1 VNKPIRRVSF
11 IVAVLFCALLFS
23 TTWIQFVTAKGLDD
37 QPGNRRTL
45 LDSYSRERGA
55 ILVAGS
61 PIAKSV
67 PTKDYLKWVR
77 TYPQARLYSQVTGYY
92 SFTYGAGGGLEGAA
106 DSTLS
111 GESDK
116 LFYRRVVDMLTGKPT
131 TGASL
136 ELTINP
142 KAQEAA
148 NRALGD
154 RRGAVVALNPKTGA
168 ILAMVSHPQY
178 DPSTLAGHQTGKGS
192 PVQKAWTKLIAD
204 PGHPAF
210 NRAIAGDLYP
220 PGSTFKL
227 VTAAAAL
234 SSGKFTEESQIPGPA
249 SLDLPQTPTNLP
261 TDDHQPCGPG
271 DKTTLTHALE
281 ISCNSAFGW
290 LGMNLGGDALR
301 AQAAK
306 FGFGDA
312 LRVPMRVEP
321 STFPPQLSQAG
332 KPLSQAGTAQA
343 AIGQFEVR
351 VTPLQMAMVSAAIA
365 NKGTVMNPYLIKDT
379 RNSSLDVIDETQ
391 PEQLSQA
398 ISPDVAAALTRMM
411 ITVVQSGTG
420 TAAQIPGVEV
430 AGKTG
435 TAQHAK
441 GAPPHAWFTAF
452 APANDP
458 QIAVAVVVE
467 NGGNAGSEASGGKV
481 AAPIARQVIEAV
493 LKP

>member
-1 VNKPIRRVSF
+1 MNKPIRRVSF
-11 IVAVLFCALLFS
+11 IVAVLFCTLLFS
-23 TTWIQFVTAKGLDD
+23 TTWIQFVTAKSLDNR
-37 QPGNRRTL
+37 PGNRRTL
-45 LDSYSRERGA
+45 LESYSRERGA
-55 ILVAGS
+55 MLVAGS
-61 PIAKSV
+61 PIARSI
-67 PTKDYLKWVR
+67 PTKDELKWVR
-77 TYPQARLYSQVTGYY
+77 TYPQAKLYSQVTGYY

-106 DSTLS
+106 DSLLS
-111 GESDK
+111 GQSDK
-116 LFYRRVVDMLTGKPT
+116 LFYRRVLDMVTGKPPA
-131 TGASL
+131 GASL

-148 NRALGD
+148 DKALGD
-154 RRGAVVALNPKTGA
+154 QPGAVVALNPKTGA

-178 DPSTLAGHQTGKGS
+178 DPSTLSGHNLRS
-192 PVQKAWTKLIAD
+192 VQKAWKSLNAD
-204 PGHPAF
+204 PGRPAV

-249 SLDLPQTPTNLP
+249 TLDLPQTNTKLP

-271 DKTTLTHALE
+271 DKTTLTHALQ

-290 LGMNLGGDALR
+290 LGMNLGGDTLR

-321 STFPPQLSQAG
+321 STFPA
-332 KPLSQAGTAQA
+332 KISQAGTAQA

-365 NKGTVMNPYLIKDT
+365 NKGTVMSPYLIQDT
-379 RNSSLDVIDETQ
+379 RNSSLDVLDQTQ

-398 ISPDVAAALTRMM
+398 ITPDVAAALTRMM

-420 TAAQIPGVEV
+420 TPAQIPGLQV

-435 TAQHAK
+435 TAQNVK
-441 GAPPHAWFTAF
+441 GGNPHAWFTAF

-458 QIAVAVVVE
+458 TIAVAVVVE
-467 NGGNAGSEASGGKV
+467 HGGHAGSEAFGGTV
-481 AAPIARQVIEAV
+481 AAPIARAVVEAV

>member
-1 VNKPIRRVSF
+1 MNKPIRRVSF
-11 IVAVLFCALLFS
+11 IVAVLFCTLLFS
-23 TTWIQFVTAKGLDD
+23 TTWIQFVTAKSLDNR
-37 QPGNRRTL
+37 PNNRRTL

-67 PTKDYLKWVR
+67 PTKDELKWVR
-77 TYPQARLYSQVTGYY
+77 TYPKARLYSQVTGYY

-106 DSTLS
+106 DPTLS
-111 GESDK
+111 GQSDK
-116 LFYRRVVDMLTGKPT
+116 LFYGRVLDMLTGKPP

-148 NRALGD
+148 DKALGD
-154 RRGAVVALNPKTGA
+154 LRGAVVALNPKTGA

-192 PVQKAWTKLIAD
+192 PVERAWKKVMITD
-204 PGHPAF
+204 PQNPAI
-210 NRAIAGDLYP
+210 NRAITGDLYP

-227 VTAAAAL
+227 VTTAAAL
-234 SSGKFTEESQIPGPA
+234 SSGKFTEESQVPGPA
-249 SLDLPQTPTNLP
+249 SLTLPGTSTDLP

-271 DKTTLTHALE
+271 DKTTLTHALQ

-290 LGMNLGGDALR
+290 LGMSLGDEALR

-306 FGFGDA
+306 FGFGDS
-312 LRVPMRVEP
+312 LRIPTRVEP
-321 STFPPQLSQAG
+321 SVFPANHSKA
-332 KPLSQAGTAQA
+332 KTAQA
-343 AIGQFEVR
+343 SIGQSDVR

-365 NKGTVMNPYLIKDT
+365 NKGTVMTPYLIQDT
-379 RNSSLDVIDETQ
+379 RNSSLDVIDQTQ

-398 ISPDVAAALTRMM
+398 ITPDVATALTRMM
-411 ITVVQSGTG
+411 ITVVKSGTG
-420 TAAQIPGVEV
+420 TEAQIPGIEV

-435 TAQHAK
+435 TAQT
-441 GAPPHAWFTAF
+441 GQGRAPLAWFTAF

-467 NGGNAGSEASGGKV
+467 NGGNAGTEVSGGRV
-481 AAPIARQVIEAV
+481 AAPIARQVLEAV